1 MKYTT
6 KELLEMSD
14 EALENICHSECET
27 KGCPFKSSLRKL
39 MEDGICVKYTYK
51 SLDKW
56 INEDTIEIEGHKE
69 EIEKI
74 KERIKR
80 YKKWKTKME
89 KELK

>member
-27 KGCPFKSSLRKL
+27 KYCPFKSSLRKL
-39 MEDGICVKYTYK
+39 REDGICVKHTYK

-56 INEDTIEIEGHKE
+56 INEDTIEIEGYKE

-74 KERIKR
+74 KDRIKR